1 MTTPVRINL
10 LPHREQKRQARQR
23 QFVSLTVLLVVMSLG
38 VVGLVHFILATQIDN
53 QNSRN
58 ALLKGEIAKLDEQI
72 REIDKLREQIAQVL
86 SRKQVVETLQGNR
99 NEAVHL
105 LDQLVRQLPDG
116 IYLRSIKQSGTK
128 VTVIGYAQSNA
139 RVSTLMRNIDSS
151 PWLTQPELVEI
162 KLVPVPPSA
171 TPAQRGQPNP
181 GDRVNEFTLNM
192 QVKRTAPPLD
202 PRAAP
207 PVAAAAA
214 ASAKPTTG
222 PAAGTA
228 APAPASSPAPAKG
241 AAGPT
246 KAALAAEGS
255 RA

>member
-38 VVGLVHFILATQIDN
+38 VVGLVHFVLATQIDN

-72 REIDKLREQIAQVL
+72 KEIDKLREQIAQVL
-86 SRKQVVETLQGNR
+86 SRKQVVETLQSNR

-116 IYLRSIKQSGTK
+116 IYLRSIRQAGTK
-128 VTVIGYAQSNA
+128 VTVVGYAQSNA
-139 RVSTLMRNIDSS
+139 RVSTLMRNIDAS

-162 KLVPVPPSA
+162 KLVPVPVA
-171 TPAQRGQPNP
+171 QGAPAPRGQASP
-181 GDRVNEFTLNM
+181 GDRINEFTLNM
-192 QVKRTAPPLD
+192 QVKRAPPAD
-202 PRAAP
+202 VKVPIP
-207 PVAAAAA
+207 AAAAA
-214 ASAKPTTG
+214 AAKP
-222 PAAGTA
+222 AATVPGGA
-228 APAPASSPAPAKG
+228 VSAPTSAPAKAVP
-241 AAGPT
+241 AAT
-246 KAALAAEGS
+246 KASLAAKES
-255 RA
+255 ST